1 MENLSDVQL
10 IEEYLQG
17 KEESLRD
24 LFSRYLKP
32 IYTFIFRYINDGN
45 ETQDLTQEVFIR
57 VWKNLKKFDRRK
69 NFKPWIFKIAKNI
82 AIDFLRHKKN
92 IPFSNFENDQENS
105 LAETI
110 SDPAPLPSEL
120 FADQEIKLKLEAALQ
135 KLAPQYRLVLMMYYN
150 DQNNFRE
157 IAEILNESLNT
168 IKSRQR
174 RAIIDLRKLLIE

>member
-82 AIDFLRHKKN
+82 AIDFLRKKKN
-92 IPFSNFENDQENS
+92 IPFSNFENDKENS

-120 FADQEIKLKLEAALQ
+120 FANQELKQKLEAVLQ
-135 KLAPQYRLVLMMYYN
+135 KLAPQNRLVLMMYYN
-150 DQNNFRE
+150 DHYNFRE

>member
-1 MENLSDVQL
+1 MENLSDTQL

-17 KEESLRD
+17 NEESLRD

-45 ETQDLTQEVFIR
+45 EAQDLTQEVFIR
-57 VWKNLKKFDRRK
+57 VWKNLKKFDKQKR
-69 NFKPWIFKIAKNI
+69 FKPWIFKIAKNI
-82 AIDFLRHKKN
+82 TIDFLRQKKN
-92 IPFSNFENDQENS
+92 IPFSNFENDKENS

-120 FADQEIKLKLEAALQ
+120 FADKELKQKLEAVLQ
-135 KLAPQYRLVLMMYYN
+135 KLAPQNRLVLTMYYN
-150 DQNNFRE
+150 DHYNFRE

-174 RAIIDLRKLLIE
+174 RAIIDLRKLLIK